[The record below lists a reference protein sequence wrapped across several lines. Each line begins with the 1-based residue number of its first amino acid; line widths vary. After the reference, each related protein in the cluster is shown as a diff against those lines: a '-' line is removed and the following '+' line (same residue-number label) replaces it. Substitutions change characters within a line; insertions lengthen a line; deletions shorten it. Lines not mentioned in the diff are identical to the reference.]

1 MIDGARLKQRIADLA
16 PAFEERLAAL
26 CGIPSVSMD
35 PGRRAASAGCAKM
48 GAELL
53 REAGAHVDI
62 VDTGGFPLLLG
73 RFIQDPSFPTV
84 TVYNH
89 LDVQPADGEGWR
101 TPPFKLTRDTKTA
114 GDKPARWF
122 ARGATDDK
130 GPALTALYG
139 ARLAI
144 ENGVRANIQFLWE
157 LEEEIGSPHFGAGLD
172 AAVAGDAATGRAPFA
187 TDSVVV
193 SDTIWIAAG
202 QPSISYGLRGLMG
215 FTVALETGAKDVHS
229 GTTGGLAR
237 NPIGELAALVAECYD
252 ARTGKVKIPGFY
264 ADVRKL
270 SPAERKAVARAR
282 VSRKRFAVA
291 HELGSLRPIRDDIGG
306 LVALTAAPTVEVHG
320 LVGGYAGP
328 GIKTIVPHRA
338 ELKLSTRLVPDQKPA
353 KVFNL
358 IKRFIKSRLPDAEV
372 THEASLEPYLAPM
385 EGATNDAAR
394 AAAKAT
400 FGKEPA
406 FVREG
411 GSIGRSEEHTSELQS
426 R

>member
-35 PGRRAASAGCAKM
+35 PGRRAEMAGCAKM

-53 REAGAHVDI
+53 REAGAHVD
-62 VDTGGFPLLLG
+62 VVETGGFPLVLG

-101 TPPFKLTRDTKTA
+101 TPPFKLTRDTKTT

-139 ARLAI
+139 ARLAL

-157 LEEEIGSPHFGAGLD
+157 LEEEIGSPHFAAGLA
-172 AAVAGDAATGRAPFA
+172 AAVAGDAAAGRAPFA

-229 GTTGGLAR
+229 GTTGGAAR
-237 NPIGELAALVAECYD
+237 NPIGELAGAGGGVLRRAHREGED
-252 ARTGKVKIPGFY
+252 PRLLRRRAQ
-264 ADVRKL
+264 
-270 SPAERKAVARAR
+270 AVAGRAQG
-282 VSRKRFAVA
+282 VC
-291 HELGSLRPIRDDIGG
+291 
-306 LVALTAAPTVEVHG
+306 
-320 LVGGYAGP
+320 
-328 GIKTIVPHRA
+328 
-338 ELKLSTRLVPDQKPA
+338 
-353 KVFNL
+353 
-358 IKRFIKSRLPDAEV
+358 
-372 THEASLEPYLAPM
+372 
-385 EGATNDAAR
+385 AR
-394 AAAKAT
+394 AASRASASPPRT
-400 FGKEPA
+400 SSA
-406 FVREG
+406 RC
-411 GSIGRSEEHTSELQS
+411 GRSATTSAVWS
-426 R
+426 RSRRRRPSRCTASWAATRAPASRPSSPTAPRPSCRPAWSPIRSPPRCSTSSSASSSRGCPTQR

>member
-1 MIDGARLKQRIADLA
+1 MIDGGKLKQRIADLA
-16 PAFEERLAAL
+16 PAFEERLTAL

-35 PGRRAASAGCAKM
+35 PGRRAEMGACAKL
-48 GAELL
+48 GADLL
-53 REAGAHVDI
+53 REAGAQVDTI
-62 VDTGGFPLLLG
+62 DTGGYPMVVG
-73 RFIQDPSFPTV
+73 RFFQDAAFPTV

-101 TPPFKLTRDTKTA
+101 TPPFKLTRAAQGNDA
-114 GDKPARWF
+114 GPARWF

-157 LEEEIGSPHFGAGLD
+157 LEEEIGSPHFAAGLD
-172 AAVAGDAATGRAPFA
+172 AAVAGDAAAGRAPLQ

-252 ARTGKVKIPGFY
+252 ARTGQGEDPRLLRRRAQAVGGG
-264 ADVRKL
+264 AQGVR
-270 SPAERKAVARAR
+270 ARA
-282 VSRKRFAVA
+282 VS
-291 HELGSLRPIRDDIGG
+291 H
-306 LVALTAAPTVEVHG
+306 
-320 LVGGYAGP
+320 
-328 GIKTIVPHRA
+328 
-338 ELKLSTRLVPDQKPA
+338 
-353 KVFNL
+353 
-358 IKRFIKSRLPDAEV
+358 
-372 THEASLEPYLAPM
+372 
-385 EGATNDAAR
+385 
-394 AAAKAT
+394 
-400 FGKEPA
+400 
-406 FVREG
+406 
-411 GSIGRSEEHTSELQS
+411 GRSSRSRTSS
-426 R
+426 GRCARSATTSAAWWR